1 MPIITTENGQ
11 TFACHDTDTIV
22 RAALRAGLGFP
33 YECNSGSCGTCKFTL
48 VEGEVNDLMPGAAGL
63 TERDARK
70 QRKLG
75 CQSQPC
81 GDLTIKVNLDEAYVP
96 AHRPSATPASLV
108 SIEPVTHD
116 IYSWRFKPEQ
126 RIDFLPGQYALINI
140 PGVGERAY
148 SMSGTGAE
156 PYLEFMIKK
165 VPGGTVSNL
174 LFSLPDASA
183 LPTITVDG
191 PYGIAHYRKRNTVKV
206 CLAGGSGLAP
216 MIAIARAHLASGAP
230 EPLHF
235 FFGGKTDADLL
246 EPDAFRALTGDKAG
260 RINYYPVASEH
271 TRIAGTLNG
280 FLHTAFLEVFNAD
293 LNDLD
298 IYCAGPPALTSA
310 LELTLSEKGFPPEHL
325 FFDRFC

>member
-11 TFACHDTDTIV
+11 TFTCHETDTIA

-48 VEGEVNDLMPGAAGL
+48 VEGSVDDLMPGASGI
-63 TERDARK
+63 TERDVRK

-75 CQSQPC
+75 CQSRPC
-81 GDLTIKVNLDEAYVP
+81 GDLAIKVNFDEAYVP
-96 AHRPSATPASLV
+96 EHQPSVTRATLI
-108 SIEPVTHD
+108 SIDPVTHD

-126 RIDFLPGQYALINI
+126 RIEFLPGQYALINI

-148 SMSGTGAE
+148 SMSGTGTEA
-156 PYLEFMIKK
+156 YLEFMIKK

-174 LFSLPDASA
+174 LFNLPEASA
-183 LPTITVDG
+183 LPKIIIDG
-191 PYGIAHYRKRNTVKV
+191 PYGIAHYRTRNSVKV

-216 MIAIARAHLASGAP
+216 MLSIARAHLAAGTL

-246 EPDAFRALTGDKAG
+246 SPEAFRALVGDNAG
-260 RINYYPVASEH
+260 QINYYPVASEQ
-271 TRIAGTLNG
+271 TRVAGTLTG
-280 FLHTAFLEVFNAD
+280 FLHTAFFDVFNAD
-293 LNDLD
+293 LNGLD

-310 LELTLSEKGFPPEHL
+310 LELALSEKGFSPEHL
-325 FFDRFC
+325 FFDRYC